1 MSSLKPCVDA
11 LYDGVDR
18 VAEIIPG
25 LPKCEVLLIR
35 LLLLTGEALQ
45 RDVEAKLKPFD
56 MNDSDFRTLM
66 MLYSS
71 AEGSSTPG
79 ELCALAE
86 QKPTN
91 MTRITNL
98 LAKRGLIT
106 RTHATHDRRQVVL
119 KITDE
124 GKHFVRQMLPP
135 MFPELTAKF
144 ACFTA
149 PERKTFEHLLKKLA
163 LHLDPTDAS
172 T

>member
-11 LYDGVDR
+11 LYEGVDR

-35 LLLLTGEALQ
+35 LLLLTGGALQ

-56 MNDSDFRTLM
+56 LNDSDFRTLM

-71 AEGSSTPG
+71 AEGSSTPS

-106 RTHATHDRRQVVL
+106 RAHATHDRRQVVL
-119 KITDE
+119 KITAE
-124 GKHFVRQMLPP
+124 GKRMVRQMLPP
-135 MFPELTAKF
+135 MFPEVISKF
-144 ACFTA
+144 SCFNTT
-149 PERKTFEHLLKKLA
+149 ERKSFEHLLKKLA
-163 LHLDPTDAS
+163 LHLDSPDVAA
-172 T
+172 

>member
-1 MSSLKPCVDA
+1 MSSLKHCVDA
-11 LYDGVDR
+11 LYEGVDR

-35 LLLLTGEALQ
+35 LLLLTGETLQ
-45 RDVEAKLKPFD
+45 RDVETKLKPFD

-71 AEGSSTPG
+71 AEGSSTPS
-79 ELCALAE
+79 ELCNLAE

-119 KITDE
+119 RITDA
-124 GKHFVRQMLPP
+124 GRQFVRQMLPP
-135 MFPELTAKF
+135 MFPELTTKF

-149 PERKTFEHLLKKLA
+149 AERKTFEQLLKKLA
-163 LHLDPTDAS
+163 LHLDTTDAPA
-172 T
+172 

>member
-11 LYDGVDR
+11 LYEGVDR
-18 VAEIIPG
+18 VAENIDG
-25 LPKCEVLLIR
+25 LPKCQVLLIR

-56 MNDSDFRTLM
+56 LNDSDFRTLM

-71 AEGSSTPG
+71 QDGSSTPS

-106 RTHATHDRRQVVL
+106 RSHATQDRRQIVL
-119 KITDE
+119 TITAE
-124 GKHFVRQMLPP
+124 GRRFIRKLLPP
-135 MFPELTAKF
+135 MFPEVISKF
-144 ACFTA
+144 ACFSDT
-149 PERKTFEHLLKKLA
+149 ERKTFEHLLKKLA
-163 LHLDPTDAS
+163 LHLDTAESP
-172 T
+172 

>member
-1 MSSLKPCVDA
+1 MSNLKACVDA
-11 LYDGVDR
+11 LYEGVDR
-18 VAEIIPG
+18 VADNIPG

-45 RDVEAKLKPFD
+45 RDVENKLKPFD

-71 AEGSSTPG
+71 ADGSSTPG

-98 LAKRGLIT
+98 LVKRGLIT
-106 RTHATHDRRQVVL
+106 RSNATHDRRQVVL
-119 KITDE
+119 TITAD
-124 GKHFVRQMLPP
+124 GRRFVRKLLPP
-135 MFPELTAKF
+135 MFPEVVTKF
-144 ACFTA
+144 SCFSQT
-149 PERKTFEHLLKKLA
+149 ERQTFERLLKKLA
-163 LHLDPTDAS
+163 LHLDTADTP
-172 T
+172 

>member
-1 MSSLKPCVDA
+1 MSSLERCVDA
-11 LYDGVDR
+11 LYEGVDR
-18 VAEIIPG
+18 VTGNIPG
-25 LPKCEVLLIR
+25 LPKREVLLIR

-71 AEGSSTPG
+71 ADGSSTPS

-106 RTHATHDRRQVVL
+106 RANATRDRRQVVL
-119 KITDE
+119 TITAE
-124 GKHFVRQMLPP
+124 GKRFVRKLLPP
-135 MFPELTAKF
+135 MFPEVVSKF
-144 ACFTA
+144 SCFSD
-149 PERKTFEHLLKKLA
+149 PERKTFERLLKKLA
-163 LHLDPTDAS
+163 LHLDTADTP
-172 T
+172 

>member
-1 MSSLKPCVDA
+1 MKPCVDA

-18 VAEIIPG
+18 VADNIPG

-35 LLLLTGEALQ
+35 LLLLSGEALQ

-66 MLYSS
+66 MLYAAS
-71 AEGSSTPG
+71 EGSSTPG

-98 LAKRGLIT
+98 LAKRGLLT

-119 KITDE
+119 SITPE
-124 GKHFVRQMLPP
+124 GKRFVRMLLPP
-135 MFPELTAKF
+135 MFPELVRKF
-144 ACFTA
+144 SCFTDG
-149 PERKTFEHLLKKLA
+149 ERKTLERLLKKLV
-163 LHLDPTDAS
+163 LHLDTADTP
-172 T
+172 

>member
-11 LYDGVDR
+11 LYEGVER

-25 LPKCEVLLIR
+25 VPRREVVLIR
-35 LLLLTGEALQ
+35 LLLLTGEALR
-45 RDVEAKLKPFD
+45 RDVQARLDPHD

-71 AEGSSTPG
+71 ENGSSTPG

-106 RTHATHDRRQVVL
+106 RSHATHDRRQVVL
-119 KITDE
+119 KITAE
-124 GKHFVRQMLPP
+124 GRRFVLALLPP
-135 MFPELTAKF
+135 MFPDLVSRFT
-144 ACFTA
+144 CFSDA
-149 PERKTFEHLLKKLA
+149 ERRTFEGLLKKLA
-163 LHLDPTDAS
+163 LHMDTSDTP
-172 T
+172 

>member
-11 LYDGVDR
+11 LYEGVDR
-18 VAEIIPG
+18 VAEHIPG
-25 LPKCEVLLIR
+25 VPKCEVLLIR
-35 LLLLTGEALQ
+35 LLLLNGGALQ
-45 RDVEAKLKPFD
+45 RDVEDKLKPFD

-71 AEGSSTPG
+71 ADGTSTPG

-91 MTRITNL
+91 MTRITNM

-119 KITDE
+119 KITAD
-124 GKHFVRQMLPP
+124 GRRFVRKLLPP
-135 MFPELTAKF
+135 MFPELVSKF
-144 ACFTA
+144 SCFSDT
-149 PERKTFEHLLKKLA
+149 ERKTFERLLRKLA
-163 LHLDPTDAS
+163 LHLDPVAPS
-172 T
+172 P

>member
-11 LYDGVDR
+11 LYEGVDR
-18 VAEIIPG
+18 VADTIPG
-25 LPKCEVLLIR
+25 LPKCEVLLMR
-35 LLLLTGEALQ
+35 LLLLTGETLT

-66 MLYSS
+66 LLHSS
-71 AEGSSTPG
+71 VEGISTPS
-79 ELCALAE
+79 ELCMLAE

-106 RTHATHDRRQVVL
+106 RAHAIHDRRQVEL

-124 GKHFVRQMLPP
+124 GKRFVHAMLPP
-135 MFPELTAKF
+135 MFPAVVEKF
-144 ACFTA
+144 ACFSDT
-149 PERKTFEHLLKKLA
+149 ERKTFERLLKKLA
-163 LHLDPTDAS
+163 LHLDRADTP
-172 T
+172 

>member
-1 MSSLKPCVDA
+1 MDA
-11 LYDGVDR
+11 LYEGVDR
-18 VAEIIPG
+18 VAENIPG
-25 LPKCEVLLIR
+25 LPKSEVLLIR

-45 RDVEAKLKPFD
+45 RHVEARLKPFD

-71 AEGSSTPG
+71 AEGSSTPS

-106 RTHATHDRRQVVL
+106 RANATHDRRQVVL
-119 KITDE
+119 KITAE
-124 GKHFVRQMLPP
+124 GKRFVRKLLPP
-135 MFPELTAKF
+135 MFPEVVSRF
-144 ACFTA
+144 SCFSA
-149 PERKTFEHLLKKLA
+149 AEQKTFEHLLKKLA
-163 LHLDPTDAS
+163 LHLDTADTP
-172 T
+172 

>member
-1 MSSLKPCVDA
+1 MSSLKACVDA
-11 LYDGVDR
+11 LYEGVDR
-18 VAEIIPG
+18 VADNIPG

-45 RDVEAKLKPFD
+45 RDVENKLKPFD

-71 AEGSSTPG
+71 ADGSSTPG

-98 LAKRGLIT
+98 LVKRGLIT
-106 RTHATHDRRQVVL
+106 RTNATHDRRQVVL
-119 KITDE
+119 KITAD
-124 GKHFVRQMLPP
+124 GKRFVRKLLPP
-135 MFPELTAKF
+135 MFPEVVTKF
-144 ACFTA
+144 SCFSNT
-149 PERKTFEHLLKKLA
+149 ERQTFERLLKKLA
-163 LHLDPTDAS
+163 LHLDTADTP
-172 T
+172 

>member
-11 LYDGVDR
+11 LYEGVER
-18 VAEIIPG
+18 VAENIDG
-25 LPKCEVLLIR
+25 LPKCQVLLIR

-56 MNDSDFRTLM
+56 LNDSDFRTLM

-71 AEGSSTPG
+71 QDGSSTPS

-106 RTHATHDRRQVVL
+106 RSHATQDRRQIVL
-119 KITDE
+119 TITAE
-124 GKHFVRQMLPP
+124 GRQFVRTLLPP
-135 MFPELTAKF
+135 MFPEVVSKF
-144 ACFTA
+144 ACFSDT
-149 PERKTFEHLLKKLA
+149 ERKTFEGLLKKLA
-163 LHLDPTDAS
+163 LHLDTAETP
-172 T
+172 

>member
-1 MSSLKPCVDA
+1 MDA
-11 LYDGVDR
+11 LYQGVDR
-18 VAEIIPG
+18 VADIIPG

-71 AEGSSTPG
+71 ADGSSTPS

-106 RTHATHDRRQVVL
+106 RAHATHDRRQVVL
-119 KITDE
+119 KITAE
-124 GKHFVRQMLPP
+124 GQHFVRQLLPP
-135 MFPELTAKF
+135 MFPEVISKF
-144 ACFTA
+144 TCFSEA
-149 PERKTFEHLLKKLA
+149 ERKTFEQLLKKLA
-163 LHLDPTDAS
+163 LHLDPAETP
-172 T
+172 

>member
-1 MSSLKPCVDA
+1 MYSLKPCVDA
-11 LYDGVDR
+11 LYEGIDR

-25 LPKCEVLLIR
+25 VPRREVLLIR
-35 LLLLTGEALQ
+35 LLLLTGEALRREVQ
-45 RDVEAKLKPFD
+45 ARLDPHD

-71 AEGSSTPG
+71 EGGRSTPG

-106 RTHATHDRRQVVL
+106 RSHATHDRRQVMLTITAEGRRFVL
-119 KITDE
+119 E
-124 GKHFVRQMLPP
+124 LLPP
-135 MFPELTAKF
+135 MFPDLISRFTCFSDAERLTL
-144 ACFTA
+144 
-149 PERKTFEHLLKKLA
+149 EGLLKKLA
-163 LHLDPTDAS
+163 LHMDTSDSP
-172 T
+172 

>member
-1 MSSLKPCVDA
+1 MSSLKACVDA
-11 LYDGVDR
+11 LYEGVDR
-18 VAEIIPG
+18 VADNIPG

-45 RDVEAKLKPFD
+45 RDVENKLKPFD

-71 AEGSSTPG
+71 ADGSSTPG

-98 LAKRGLIT
+98 LVKRGLIT
-106 RTHATHDRRQVVL
+106 RTNATHDRRQVVL
-119 KITDE
+119 KITAD
-124 GKHFVRQMLPP
+124 GKRFVRKLLPP
-135 MFPELTAKF
+135 MFPEVVTKF
-144 ACFTA
+144 SCFSHT
-149 PERKTFEHLLKKLA
+149 ERQTFERLLKKLA
-163 LHLDPTDAS
+163 LHLDTADTP
-172 T
+172 